1 MFAYIKGSLEVKT
14 NGYIVIDVN
23 GIGYKIFM
31 SETAINKL
39 GAIGEIIKIHT
50 YVRVREDDISIY
62 GFNTNE
68 ELRMFELLLSVSGIG
83 AKSALVILSNVSVSS
98 FALAIIN
105 NDINLLKKLPGI
117 GPKTAQRVILELKDK
132 LKKENEIVANENTD
146 ISDTINT
153 AIMDDEKIA
162 EEQVVGVLNFDIH
175 LVKDFKGKRYIER
188 ITECIP
194 LENED
199 NYNLDYK
206 KAKTGD
212 AKLDK
217 FFDNATIYFSKSTN
231 LQTYKYVNIL
241 EYHDGNYVLTN
252 PISEINRKEMKNNMD
267 EQDAKK
273 FEQFCKENWN

>member
-132 LKKENEIVANENTD
+132 LKKENEIVGGEP
-146 ISDTINT
+146 
-153 AIMDDEKIA
+153 DEG
-162 EEQVVGVLNFDIH
+162 ES
-175 LVKDFKGKRYIER
+175 
-188 ITECIP
+188 TE
-194 LENED
+194 
-199 NYNLDYK
+199 K
-206 KAKTGD
+206 
-212 AKLDK
+212 
-217 FFDNATIYFSKSTN
+217 
-231 LQTYKYVNIL
+231 
-241 EYHDGNYVLTN
+241 
-252 PISEINRKEMKNNMD
+252 RKEKSY
-267 EQDAKK
+267 ER
-273 FEQFCKENWN
+273 

>member
-132 LKKENEIVANENTD
+132 LKKENKIVANENTD

-162 EEQVVGVLNFDIH
+162 EATAALKVLGYTGKEIEKALEKVDANLSVEDIIR
-175 LVKDFKGKRYIER
+175 KG
-188 ITECIP
+188 
-194 LENED
+194 LL
-199 NYNLDYK
+199 NL
-206 KAKTGD
+206 A
-212 AKLDK
+212 
-217 FFDNATIYFSKSTN
+217 
-231 LQTYKYVNIL
+231 
-241 EYHDGNYVLTN
+241 
-252 PISEINRKEMKNNMD
+252 R
-267 EQDAKK
+267 
-273 FEQFCKENWN
+273 

>member
-162 EEQVVGVLNFDIH
+162 EATAALKVLGYTGKEIEKALEKVDANLSVEDIIRKV
-175 LVKDFKGKRYIER
+175 L
-188 ITECIP
+188 
-194 LENED
+194 L
-199 NYNLDYK
+199 NL
-206 KAKTGD
+206 A
-212 AKLDK
+212 
-217 FFDNATIYFSKSTN
+217 
-231 LQTYKYVNIL
+231 
-241 EYHDGNYVLTN
+241 
-252 PISEINRKEMKNNMD
+252 R
-267 EQDAKK
+267 
-273 FEQFCKENWN
+273 